1 MAAESMDELLS
12 RYVYVFADEDYL
24 RAVVPDEKKFL
35 KRETAI
41 MMIGEEQ
48 PKKVDGK
55 VMVDIGSLS
64 NMAGI

>member
-1 MAAESMDELLS
+1 MVAESMDELLS
-12 RYVYVFADEDYL
+12 VFADEEYL
-24 RAVVPDEKKFL
+24 RVVVPDEKKFL

-55 VMVDIGSLS
+55 VMVDIGS
-64 NMAGI
+64 